1 MKKFH
6 LTQNELCE
14 YGLACEMRRLIVDAK
29 IMLENCDAF
38 PEELWDTN
46 DELLEALDKATLEYS
61 KYIRNVDKIQP
72 LAELNESEDLNVYP
86 F

>member
-14 YGLACEMRRLIVDAK
+14 YGLACEMLRLIVDAR
-29 IMLENCDAF
+29 ENLYTDAY

-46 DELLEALDKATLEYS
+46 DELLEALEKATIEYS
-61 KYIRNVDKIQP
+61 NYIRNVDKIASP
-72 LAELNESEDLNVYP
+72 AELNDSSESHEFP

>member
-14 YGLACEMRRLIVDAK
+14 YGLACEMRRLIVDAR
-29 IMLENCDAF
+29 ENLNTDAY
-38 PEELWDTN
+38 PEELWDIN
-46 DELLEALDKATLEYS
+46 DELLDALDKAMLIYD
-61 KYIRNVDKIQP
+61 KYIRKVDKIQP
-72 LAELNESEDLNVYP
+72 LAELNSGESDEFP

>member
-14 YGLACEMRRLIVDAK
+14 YGLACEMRRLVVNAK
-29 IMLENCDAF
+29 IMLDTDAF
-38 PEELWDTN
+38 PEDLWDIN
-46 DELLEALDKATLEYS
+46 DELFEVLEKATLIYD
-61 KYIRNVDKIQP
+61 KYIRNVDKVQV
-72 LAELNESEDLNVYP
+72 LAELKYSDNYP